1 MTDDLYTKG
10 KQAVIVDG
18 TIKVALVDG
27 ADYTPD
33 LSADNFLDNVP
44 RSRRRGPVQAMEID
58 NRTYSI
64 RVTDERS
71 M

>member
-1 MTDDLYTKG
+1 MANSDTPLETDTIKTS
-10 KQAVIVDG
+10 A
-18 TIKVALVDG
+18 IKVARVDG

-33 LSADNFLDNVP
+33 LSADNFLDDVP
-44 RSRRRGPVQAMEID
+44 RARRRGPVQAMEID